1 MVKFRGEIKFNR
13 FLFLN
18 LIIIVSIV
26 YGYYIISSITLDS
39 IGSNIFSKVANQYS
53 ADYIF
58 DNNRVDKEN
67 LNKIRGID
75 GWIFIINEDLSLDY
89 TSNDIAPNNYN
100 FKDIINLNKGIYE
113 YNGKKYFGSV
123 KSLTNNK
130 YGVVVVPSKYIK
142 NQILLTPQKQNLN
155 LFILFF
161 VIRILIF
168 ILGTFIVL
176 FLFSRLLFDRLH
188 KPLEELEYGFS
199 KLKEEKYSFI
209 EDSNNRIKITEFS
222 YIRDAFNSTVESLRE
237 LKNERIENKARRMQL
252 FVDIRH
258 DLKTPITVIKGFSEA
273 LINKKIAERDLNK
286 YLKAINKNAIII
298 DSLLNQMSEIIEYE
312 DYKYKL
318 NLEIIDIC
326 EYMRQSIIDFL
337 PVFEQHNIETE
348 IKIPEEQLFVEIDK
362 NIFNRAIKNLMQN
375 LVDHNMAGRKA
386 YFEIKCCSNKIL
398 VIIGDT
404 GCKINEKIAQNIF
417 DPFVTDDS
425 SRNSANKNKGLGL
438 AITKKIVELHQGRI
452 YLTQQNTN
460 SYTKYFTIELEIYN
474 YDKQTVKD

>member
-1 MVKFRGEIKFNR
+1 MIKFRGEIKFNR

-209 EDSNNRIKITEFS
+209 EDSNNRIKIIEFS
-222 YIRDAFNSTVESLRE
+222 YIRDTFNSTVESLRE
-237 LKNERIENKARRMQL
+237 LKNERIENKARRIQL
-252 FVDIRH
+252 FIDIRH

-273 LINKKIAERDLNK
+273 LINKKISERDINR

-312 DYKYKL
+312 DYEYKL

-337 PVFEQHNIETE
+337 PIFEQQNIETE

-375 LVDHNMAGRKA
+375 LVDHNMEGIKA
-386 YFEIKCCSNKIL
+386 YFEIKCCSNKVL

-404 GCKINEKIAQNIF
+404 GCKINENIAQSIF

-438 AITKKIVELHQGRI
+438 AIAKKIVELHQGRI
-452 YLTQQNTN
+452 YLTQQNTS
-460 SYTKYFTIELEIYN
+460 SYTKYFTIELAIYN
-474 YDKQTVKD
+474 YD

>member
-1 MVKFRGEIKFNR
+1 MIKFRREIKFNR

-26 YGYYIISSITLDS
+26 YVYYIISSITLDS
-39 IGSNIFSKVANQYS
+39 IGSNMFSKVANQYS

-67 LNKIRGID
+67 LNRIIGID

-89 TSNDIAPNNYN
+89 TSNDATPNNYN

-113 YNGKKYFGSV
+113 YNGKKYFGTV
-123 KSLTNNK
+123 KSLDDNK

-188 KPLEELEYGFS
+188 KPLEELECGFS

-209 EDSNNRIKITEFS
+209 EDSKNRIKIIEFS
-222 YIRDAFNSTVESLRE
+222 YIRDTFNSTVESLRE

-252 FVDIRH
+252 FIDIRH

-273 LINKKIAERDLNK
+273 LISKKISENDLNK
-286 YLKAINKNAIII
+286 YLTAINKNAIII

-318 NLEIIDIC
+318 NLEIIDVC
-326 EYMRQSIIDFL
+326 EYMRQLIIDFL
-337 PVFEQHNIETE
+337 PVFEQHNIEIE
-348 IKIPEEQLFVEIDK
+348 IEIPEEQLFVEIDK

-375 LVDHNMAGRKA
+375 LVDHNSEGIKA

-404 GCKINEKIAQNIF
+404 GYKINENIAQSIF

-438 AITKKIVELHQGRI
+438 AITKKIVDLHHGRI
-452 YLTQQNTN
+452 YLTQQNSK
-460 SYTKYFTIELEIYN
+460 SYTKYFTIELTSYN
-474 YDKQTVKD
+474 YN

>member
-1 MVKFRGEIKFNR
+1 MIKFRREIKFNS

-209 EDSNNRIKITEFS
+209 EDSNNRIKIIEFS
-222 YIRDAFNSTVESLRE
+222 YIRDTFNSTVESLRE
-237 LKNERIENKARRMQL
+237 LKNERIENKARRIQL

-273 LINKKIAERDLNK
+273 LINKKISERDLNK

-312 DYKYKL
+312 DYEYKL

-337 PVFEQHNIETE
+337 PIFEQQNIDTE

-375 LVDHNMAGRKA
+375 LVDHNMAGIKA

-404 GCKINEKIAQNIF
+404 GGKINEKIAQNIF

>member
-1 MVKFRGEIKFNR
+1 MIKFRGEIKFNR

-142 NQILLTPQKQNLN
+142 NQILITPQKQNLN

-209 EDSNNRIKITEFS
+209 EDSNNRIKIIEFS
-222 YIRDAFNSTVESLRE
+222 YIRDTFNSMVESLRE
-237 LKNERIENKARRMQL
+237 LKNERIENKARRIQL
-252 FVDIRH
+252 FIDIRH

-273 LINKKIAERDLNK
+273 LINKKISERDINR

-312 DYKYKL
+312 DYEYKL

-337 PVFEQHNIETE
+337 PIFEQQNIETE

-375 LVDHNMAGRKA
+375 LVDHNMAGIKA

-404 GCKINEKIAQNIF
+404 GCKINENIAQSIF

-452 YLTQQNTN
+452 YLTQQNTS
-460 SYTKYFTIELEIYN
+460 SYTKYFTIELAIYN
-474 YDKQTVKD
+474 YD

>member
-1 MVKFRGEIKFNR
+1 MIKFRREIKFNR

-26 YGYYIISSITLDS
+26 YVYYIISSITLDS
-39 IGSNIFSKVANQYS
+39 IGSNMFSKVANQYS

-67 LNKIRGID
+67 LNRIIGID

-89 TSNDIAPNNYN
+89 TSNDATPNNYN

-123 KSLTNNK
+123 KSLADNK

-188 KPLEELEYGFS
+188 KPLEELECGFS

-209 EDSNNRIKITEFS
+209 EDSKNRIKIIEFS
-222 YIRDAFNSTVESLRE
+222 YIRDTFNSTVESLRE

-252 FVDIRH
+252 FIDIRH

-273 LINKKIAERDLNK
+273 LISKKISENDLNK
-286 YLKAINKNAIII
+286 YLTAINKNAIII

-318 NLEIIDIC
+318 NLEIIDVC
-326 EYMRQSIIDFL
+326 EYMRQLIIDFL
-337 PVFEQHNIETE
+337 PVFEQHNIEIE
-348 IKIPEEQLFVEIDK
+348 IEIPEEQLFVEIDK

-375 LVDHNMAGRKA
+375 LVDHNSEGIKA
-386 YFEIKCCSNKIL
+386 YFEIKRCSNKIL

-404 GCKINEKIAQNIF
+404 GYKINENIAKSIF

-438 AITKKIVELHQGRI
+438 AITKKIVDLHHGRI
-452 YLTQQNTN
+452 YLTQQNSK
-460 SYTKYFTIELEIYN
+460 SYTKYFTIELTSYN
-474 YDKQTVKD
+474 YN